1 MGFFDRFKSPDI
13 NEGLERFRAVDGA
26 VLLDVREPDEYADGH
41 IPGSVNLP
49 LSALDTAEITVPRRE
64 TPLFVY
70 CLSGAR
76 SAQAITRLR
85 QLGYTRAENIGGI
98 RTYKGEKEKLK

>member
-1 MGFFDRFKSPDI
+1 MGFFDRFKTPDLQ
-13 NEGLERFRAVDGA
+13 EGLDRCRAVAGA

-41 IPGSVNLP
+41 IPGSRNLP
-49 LSALDTAEITVPRRE
+49 LSSLDTAEILVPDRD

-76 SAQAITRLR
+76 SAQAVLRLKA
-85 QLGYTRAENIGGI
+85 QGYRRVENIGGI
-98 RTYKGEKEKLK
+98 RGYRGEKESI